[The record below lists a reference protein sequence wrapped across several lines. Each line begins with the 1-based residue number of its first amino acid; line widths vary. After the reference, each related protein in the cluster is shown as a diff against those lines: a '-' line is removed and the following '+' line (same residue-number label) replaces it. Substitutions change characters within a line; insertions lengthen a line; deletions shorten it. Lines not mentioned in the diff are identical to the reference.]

1 MAIEVGCA
9 VGEVSKFGPLFS
21 PFDEAAR
28 SLVAI
33 ALGALHRHLCDAVGF
48 DMGNCIDIVSDED
61 ECRAIV
67 RSNPWVRRLPFIRSP
82 LELQAP
88 LEALSAMPGE
98 FCWSRDL
105 SPGFVAELCFRG
117 FLPMAE
123 LALGGQVR
131 VPALP
136 HTLAT
141 RRRPLASPGSACC
154 CRSCTR
160 SAACWS
166 SRSCMSRGRCASH
179 RAPLTP
185 ARPARLA
192 HLPRLRA
199 SHRGVSFLWLDA

>member
-1 MAIEVGCA
+1 
-9 VGEVSKFGPLFS
+9 
-21 PFDEAAR
+21 
-28 SLVAI
+28 
-33 ALGALHRHLCDAVGF
+33 
-48 DMGNCIDIVSDED
+48 MGNCIDIVSDED

-131 VPALP
+131 VPPFLTPLPRANALP
-136 HTLAT
+136 
-141 RRRPLASPGSACC
+141 
-154 CRSCTR
+154 
-160 SAACWS
+160 SAAV
-166 SRSCMSRGRCASH
+166 
-179 RAPLTP
+179 RA
-185 ARPARLA
+185 AAEAA
-192 HLPRLRA
+192 HAALRA
-199 SHRGVSFLWLDA
+199 GVHKAACPAEGALHTALP

>member
-1 MAIEVGCA
+1 M
-9 VGEVSKFGPLFS
+9 
-21 PFDEAAR
+21 
-28 SLVAI
+28 AI

-131 VPALP
+131 VPPFLTPLPRANALSRLRQCVLLP
-136 HTLAT
+136 KLHTQRCVLEFT
-141 RRRPLASPGSACC
+141 KLHVPRKVRFTPRSPNA
-154 CRSCTR
+154 RSPR
-160 SAACWS
+160 SA
-166 SRSCMSRGRCASH
+166 
-179 RAPLTP
+179 RAPPTS
-185 ARPARLA
+185 ARLPSWRDLSPA
-192 HLPRLRA
+192 
-199 SHRGVSFLWLDA
+199 

>member
-1 MAIEVGCA
+1 M
-9 VGEVSKFGPLFS
+9 
-21 PFDEAAR
+21 
-28 SLVAI
+28 AI

-141 RRRPLASPGSACC
+141 RQRPLP
-154 CRSCTR
+154 
-160 SAACWS
+160 SAAV
-166 SRSCMSRGRCASH
+166 
-179 RAPLTP
+179 RA
-185 ARPARLA
+185 AAEAA
-192 HLPRLRA
+192 HAALRA
-199 SHRGVSFLWLDA
+199 GVHEAACPAEGALHTALP